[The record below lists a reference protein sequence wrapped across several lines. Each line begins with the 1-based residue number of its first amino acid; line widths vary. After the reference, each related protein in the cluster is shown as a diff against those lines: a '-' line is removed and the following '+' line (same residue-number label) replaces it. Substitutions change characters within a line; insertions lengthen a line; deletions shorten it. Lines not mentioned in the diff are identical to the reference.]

1 MATPP
6 ATKQVIFEWNTVRP
20 GGAEVSWGSNLDNY
34 SPGYCQ
40 HVYHAHNHFQVAAL
54 LAHRASLG

>member
-1 MATPP
+1 M
-6 ATKQVIFEWNTVRP
+6 RP

-40 HVYHAHNHFQVAAL
+40 HVYHAHNHFQVPLSSHAVSGRGWG
-54 LAHRASLG
+54 LAMGRGPRLGVY